1 MSLNLVI
8 DPALVEA
15 FTHALVVLSQSA
27 PIYAVLVC
35 VQARRTKT
43 RKRDDLLSVI
53 KTDRPRHR
61 PWPFLRA
68 LEPTDLGLQ
77 LFYTYLQ
84 CIPILTQSAMVCTS
98 PLLSHRVSRLT

>member
-35 VQARRTKT
+35 VQARRTKI
-43 RKRDDLLSVI
+43 RKR
-53 KTDRPRHR
+53 
-61 PWPFLRA
+61 
-68 LEPTDLGLQ
+68 G
-77 LFYTYLQ
+77 
-84 CIPILTQSAMVCTS
+84 
-98 PLLSHRVSRLT
+98 